1 MRAFRRPKRGEDS
14 VDETTVTGQIFGRH
28 ELQVVELSV
37 FLSPREQF
45 VVGADFDDTAVNDDD
60 DAVGAAHSGQP
71 MRDHQRRA
79 VGHQMLERFLHGPF
93 GGRVE

>member
-1 MRAFRRPKRGEDS
+1 MRASRRPKRGEDS
-14 VDETTVTGQIFGRH
+14 VDETTVTGQVFGRH

-37 FLSPREQF
+37 FLPAREQF
-45 VVGADFDDTAVNDDD
+45 VVRAVFDDPSVNDYDD
-60 DAVGAAHSGQP
+60 PICAAHGRQP